1 MAANMFFFFIIA
13 LQYALGVA
21 GLWKLF
27 RDDYG
32 VNGCW
37 ALIPVLNLCY
47 VTERELG
54 KSKLAVLFL
63 VPYVRYGYLAVL
75 SKKIAERHCSGM
87 STIKLMGLCIFM
99 TVLPGYGIFA
109 LMHGKAVDRY
119 LRSVAAERAQ

>member
-1 MAANMFFFFIIA
+1 MAANMFLFFIVV
-13 LQYALGVA
+13 LQYALGAA

-32 VNGCW
+32 ANGYW

-47 VTERELG
+47 VTECELG

-75 SKKIAERHCSGM
+75 SKKIAERHCPDM

-109 LMHGKAVDRY
+109 LMHGKAVCGY

>member
-32 VNGCW
+32 ANGYW
-37 ALIPVLNLCY
+37 ALVPVLNLCY
-47 VTERELG
+47 VTECELG
-54 KSKLAVLFL
+54 KGKLAVLFL

-109 LMHGKAVDRY
+109 LMHGKAVYGY
-119 LRSVAAERAQ
+119 LRSVVAERAQ